1 MPTFTKHLYKLMD
14 SMSLYFFMRAICG
27 DKYIPITNIALKPL
41 VSKFIDVEVL
51 NSTTNNLIELP
62 TKEN

>member
-1 MPTFTKHLYKLMD
+1 
-14 SMSLYFFMRAICG
+14 MRAICG

-51 NSTTNNLIELP
+51 NSITNNLIELP